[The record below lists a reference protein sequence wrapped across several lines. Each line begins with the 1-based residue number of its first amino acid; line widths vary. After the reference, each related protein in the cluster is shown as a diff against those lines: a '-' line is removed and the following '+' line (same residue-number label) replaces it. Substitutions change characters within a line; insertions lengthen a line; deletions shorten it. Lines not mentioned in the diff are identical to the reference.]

1 MNSIIMATMI
11 MITKTAIRVPNVIY
25 TILLLKV
32 GASVGATVGCSVGT
46 FVGAVVV
53 GESVTE

>member
-1 MNSIIMATMI
+1 MATMI